1 MGISHLLEDFST
13 LVTGSPVV
21 LTDIMLEERRLEA
34 FESGYR
40 AGWDDSVK
48 AQTEDNARVSTD
60 LAQSL
65 HELSFTYQ
73 EAYAAVLTALEPLM
87 RQMVDVVLP
96 HAAQETLGARLVE
109 MLHDMAAE
117 IGRQPVEIAA
127 DPGNL
132 DVVKKMLSSG
142 EQQLSMPVTV
152 VAEPTLGSGQVF
164 LRAGATER
172 GVDLKEVLAEI
183 DRAVTGFIE
192 QNQKDV
198 A

>member
-13 LVTGSPVV
+13 MVTGSPVV

-34 FESGYR
+34 FENGYR

-48 AQTEDNARVSTD
+48 AQTEDNKRVSTD

-73 EAYAAVLTALEPLM
+73 EAYTAVLTALEPLM

-96 HAAQETLGARLVE
+96 HAAQATLGTRLVE
-109 MLHDMAAE
+109 MLHEMAAE

-132 DVVKKMLSSG
+132 DVVKKILSSG
-142 EQQLSMPVTV
+142 EQLSMPVTV

>member
-13 LVTGSPVV
+13 LATGSPVV

-34 FESGYR
+34 FENGYR

-73 EAYAAVLTALEPLM
+73 EAYTAVLTALEPLM

-96 HAAQETLGARLVE
+96 HAAHATLGTRLVE
-109 MLHDMAAE
+109 MLHEMAAD
-117 IGRQPVEIAA
+117 IGRQPVEIVA
-127 DPGNL
+127 DPENL
-132 DVVKKMLSSG
+132 DVVKKMVSSG
-142 EQQLSMPVTV
+142 EQLSMPVTV